1 MTMLK
6 LRIIIALVLA
16 FAFAQSLFAES
27 DVVMVQNKFKQYF
40 NITAQKVKQAADPV
54 QKRAILNESFEKM
67 QNTLNKVSNLS
78 NISSKDLVAI
88 NSINKSV
95 QDKYNEL
102 NGLNGYT
109 KLKDNQ
115 LNNFAD
121 YVQQDMEQAD
131 QWVTISVTTLLL
143 VAILLILLLR

>member
-1 MTMLK
+1 
-6 LRIIIALVLA
+6 
-16 FAFAQSLFAES
+16 LFAES
-27 DVVMVQNKFKQYF
+27 DAVMVQNKFKQYF
-40 NITAQKVKQAADPV
+40 NITAQKVKQAADPA

-67 QNTLNKVSNLS
+67 QNTLNKISNLS
-78 NISSKDLVAI
+78 NIPAKDLVAVS
-88 NSINKSV
+88 SIQKSV

-109 KLKDNQ
+109 KLQDNQ